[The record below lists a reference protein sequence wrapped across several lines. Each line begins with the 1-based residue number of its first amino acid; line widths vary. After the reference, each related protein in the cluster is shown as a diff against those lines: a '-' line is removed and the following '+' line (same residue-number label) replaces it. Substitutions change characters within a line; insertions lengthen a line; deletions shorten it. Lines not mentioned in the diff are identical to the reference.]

1 MNFSLSNPIT
11 RKHMSKC
18 QSRRPKEC
26 EIKATFQPT
35 ILMKHGRIANVSMLF
50 LRLRQI
56 ETEKQASLFTGSIT
70 RVSLVTAVVYKTNAT
85 EPDII
90 LSVNSSAT
98 WSWSH
103 LDVEVNNIFLV
114 HVLQSFQHL
123 THVVNGIVFHQIIF
137 LYNPLE

>member
-11 RKHMSKC
+11 RKYMSKC
-18 QSRRPKEC
+18 QSCRPKEC

-35 ILMKHGRIANVSMLF
+35 ILMKHGRIANFSMFF
-50 LRLRQI
+50 LKI

-98 WSWSH
+98 WS
-103 LDVEVNNIFLV
+103 
-114 HVLQSFQHL
+114 
-123 THVVNGIVFHQIIF
+123 
-137 LYNPLE
+137 